1 MTSPDLAV
9 DPAGAPAGP
18 DGAHPAAS
26 PGRRRLLLA
35 LSLLGLL
42 LAVALAVLAVLL
54 VRADAVEDRREAIER
69 AATQTALNLTSIDV
83 EDYDED
89 IARVLDGAT
98 GTFRA
103 DLESRQEELEQS
115 LRDNEVASEGDVIE
129 TAVLR
134 EDDETATALVV
145 VDGTVRNTA
154 APEGRVN
161 SYRMRLELELVDG
174 QWKTSMLDFVA

>member
-1 MTSPDLAV
+1 MTAPDLAAHP
-9 DPAGAPAGP
+9 DGAPAGP
-18 DGAHPAAS
+18 DGAHPAAA

-35 LSLLGLL
+35 LSVLGLL
-42 LAVALAVLAVLL
+42 LLVALVVLAVLL
-54 VRADAVEDRREAIER
+54 VRANGVEDRREAIAR
-69 AATQTALNLTSIDV
+69 AATQTALNLTSIDN

-103 DLESRQEELEQS
+103 DLESRQEELRQS
-115 LRDNEVASEGDVIE
+115 LVDNQVVSEGEVLE

-134 EDDETATALVV
+134 EDEQTATALVV
-145 VDGTVRNTA
+145 VDGTVSNTA

-161 SYRMRLELELVDG
+161 SYRMRIELELVDG
-174 QWKTSMLDFVA
+174 QWKTAMLEFVA